1 VIRPTTALL
10 LATATL
16 LAACSAGPLGKPGPN
31 GAKIVDAIKT
41 DEVHWNNDWQS
52 GDAAKITAHYAPT
65 AVVMMAGAPPLSG
78 TAAIRPAIA
87 SLVGDAGHDFSFGSD
102 VVDVAASGDLAVA
115 RGSYTEKRTDPKT
128 GTVVTDKGAY
138 VTVYRPGSNGLW
150 KAIWNITAPGPSPNA
165 SATLSGASAKPPG

>member
-1 VIRPTTALL
+1 VIRLTTALL
-10 LATATL
+10 LATATM
-16 LAACSAGPLGKPGPN
+16 LAACSASPLDRPSPN

-52 GDAAKITAHYAPT
+52 GDAAKIAAHYAPT
-65 AVVMMAGAPPLSG
+65 AVVMMGGAAPLSG

-87 SLVGDAGHDFSFGSD
+87 SLVGDTGHDFSFGSD

-128 GTVVTDKGAY
+128 NTVVIDRGTY
-138 VTVYRPGSNGLW
+138 VTVYKPGPDGLW
-150 KAIWNITAPGPSPNA
+150 KAIWNITAPGPPA
-165 SATLSGASAKPPG
+165 SGAATLSGPNPKPPG